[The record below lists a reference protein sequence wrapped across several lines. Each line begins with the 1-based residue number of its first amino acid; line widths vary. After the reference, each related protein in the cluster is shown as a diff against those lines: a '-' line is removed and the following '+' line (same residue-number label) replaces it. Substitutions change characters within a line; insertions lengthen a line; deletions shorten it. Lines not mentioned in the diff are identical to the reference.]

1 MIELKKVHF
10 LPSICKFHTN
20 NTPGYVSDIFS
31 NAECNEIPTCFSYQK
46 FKFPHLKTN
55 QGLKDLSYIGPS
67 TSITSVSL
75 NAFKRNLQ
83 GYYFR
88 KVIKKSE
95 KRQV

>member
-75 NAFKRNLQ
+75 NAFKRNLK

-88 KVIKKSE
+88 KAIKKSE
-95 KRQV
+95 K

>member
-31 NAECNEIPTCFSYQK
+31 NAECNKIPTCFSYQK
-46 FKFPHLKTN
+46 FKSPYRKTN
-55 QGLKDLSYIGPS
+55 QGLKDFSYIGPS
-67 TSITSVSL
+67 TSITSVPL
-75 NAFKRNLQ
+75 NAFKRNLK

-95 KRQV
+95 K